1 MFSKIWNHAV
11 AVNPAWFWNDQ
22 MKTVADAIL
31 SYYILY
37 HYFKIS
43 KIYQRFMRPSN
54 QTQAVMLIYYR
65 RAPHNFKTIEWKPGG
80 DAFITYNIL
89 YHYFKISKIRP
100 KYKNSL
106 IVKRS
111 TSQVSDIILDA
122 CMQFENYPITTV
134 GEEAFYSY
142 YIYHY
147 FKNSPKIQK

>member
-43 KIYQRFMRPSN
+43 KIYQRFMRPSS

-89 YHYFKISKIRP
+89 YHYFQ
-100 KYKNSL
+100 N
-106 IVKRS
+106 
-111 TSQVSDIILDA
+111 
-122 CMQFENYPITTV
+122 
-134 GEEAFYSY
+134 
-142 YIYHY
+142 
-147 FKNSPKIQK
+147 FKNSPKNTKIVWSSKEAQARWVISYLMPVCNLKTIRLQL

>member
-1 MFSKIWNHAV
+1 
-11 AVNPAWFWNDQ
+11 
-22 MKTVADAIL
+22 
-31 SYYILY
+31 
-37 HYFKIS
+37 
-43 KIYQRFMRPSN
+43 MRPSN

-65 RAPHNFKTIEWKPGG
+65 RAPHNFKRLNENQEEMHLLLTIYY
-80 DAFITYNIL
+80 TT
-89 YHYFKISKIRP
+89 ISKFQ
-100 KYKNSL
+100 KFAQNTK
-106 IVKRS
+106 IVWSSKRS